1 LEIDI
6 SCGDLRSGERDEG
19 KGEEKPTSKEVP
31 KMLSLTKDIEVVQ
44 RRGIGG

>member
-19 KGEEKPTSKEVP
+19 EEKEGKPTSKEVP
-31 KMLSLTKDIEVVQ
+31 KMLSLTKDIW
-44 RRGIGG
+44 IGG